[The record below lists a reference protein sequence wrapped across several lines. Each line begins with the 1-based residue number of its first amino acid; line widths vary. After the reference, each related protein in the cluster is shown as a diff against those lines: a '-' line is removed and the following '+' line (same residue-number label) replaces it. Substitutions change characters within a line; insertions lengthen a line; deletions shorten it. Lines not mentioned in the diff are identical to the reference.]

1 VSILK
6 AKINF
11 YRSMATMI
19 DAGVPVVKAL
29 RHNYQAP
36 FTRVGHAM
44 AEVIEEQ
51 GGSLADGAARFPKI
65 IEPYERRL
73 INAGEFT
80 GHLETILISLAE
92 RHEKTLQAKK
102 KIIGLLIY
110 PLFLYHFATFAIPMI
125 KALISGG
132 GLKGITVEAVAAQII
147 IAWVM
152 PYVIYFGVIE
162 ALLRISASMS
172 ENGVSV
178 LDRFLLYI
186 PVIGGLIRKLNYTRF
201 FDAFSMAANAGMR
214 MTDSVSLGS
223 SVCKNNFVKN
233 SFKRSAEYIEENN
246 CPLYEALSY
255 FIFPR
260 DRDSVIL
267 TMLETGEM
275 TGRTAEVA
283 AKISL
288 QCEEEADYAMGIV
301 ANLVPKII
309 YICIVI
315 YIALAILEAWGAM
328 ASRMTSI

>member
-1 VSILK
+1 MSSLK

-11 YRSMATMI
+11 YRSIATML
-19 DAGVPVVKAL
+19 DAGVPVAKAL

-44 AEVIEEQ
+44 ADEIEEH
-51 GGSLADGAARFPKI
+51 GGSLADGAALFPRI

-92 RHEKTLQAKK
+92 RHEKSLQAKQ
-102 KIIGLLIY
+102 KIIGQLIY
-110 PLFLYHFATFAIPMI
+110 PLFLYHFAAMAIPMI
-125 KALISGG
+125 KALINGG
-132 GLKGITVEAVAAQII
+132 GIKGINSSLAAPIL
-147 IAWVM
+147 IAWAM
-152 PYVIYFGVIE
+152 PYLIYFGGK
-162 ALLRISASMS
+162 ALLRISAAMS
-172 ENGVSV
+172 ENGVSMF
-178 LDRFLLYI
+178 DSFLLYM
-186 PVIGGLIRKLNYTRF
+186 PVVGGLIRKQNYTRF

-214 MTDSVSLGS
+214 MTDAVSLGA
-223 SVCKNNFVKN
+223 SVCKNNFIKN
-233 SFKRSAEYIEENN
+233 SFKRSGEYIEENN
-246 CPLYEALSY
+246 CPLYEALGC

-275 TGRTAEVA
+275 TGKTAEIT
-283 AKISL
+283 AKISS
-288 QCEEEADYAMGIV
+288 QCEEEANYALGIV

-315 YIALAILEAWGAM
+315 YIALAILGAWGKM
-328 ASRMTSI
+328 ASKMTSI

>member
-1 VSILK
+1 MSNLK

-29 RHNYQAP
+29 RHNYEAP
-36 FTRVGHAM
+36 FKKVGHAM
-44 AEVIEEQ
+44 ADVIEEQ
-51 GGSLADGAARFPKI
+51 GGALADGAALFPRI

-80 GHLETILISLAE
+80 GHIETILLSLAA
-92 RHEKTLQAKK
+92 RHEKTLQSKK
-102 KIIGLLIY
+102 KIIGQLIY

-125 KALISGG
+125 GALVSGG
-132 GLKGITVEAVAAQII
+132 GLKGITGSLAIPII
-147 IAWVM
+147 IAWAM
-152 PYVIYFGVIE
+152 PYLIYFGGKT
-162 ALLRISASMS
+162 LLRISASMS

-178 LDRFLLYI
+178 LDSFLLYI

-201 FDAFSMAANAGMR
+201 FDAFSMGANAGMR

-246 CPLYEALSY
+246 CPLYEALSN
-255 FIFPR
+255 FIFPK

-275 TGRTAEVA
+275 TGRTAEIA

-315 YIALAILEAWGAM
+315 YIALMILEFFGALVVK
-328 ASRMTSI
+328 TTTI